1 VEKIQVGLVPGG
13 NRLHDQSA
21 YRLGLQIYCAVKVRE
36 FPHSA
41 LRKREKKLLI
51 KEFFLVAPAY
61 R

>member
-1 VEKIQVGLVPGG
+1 MPGG

-21 YRLGLQIYCAVKVRE
+21 YRLGLQIYYAVNVRE
-36 FPHSA
+36 FMHSA

-51 KEFFLVAPAY
+51 KEFSLYALN